1 MTRMTDRQEME
12 DTMRALVID
21 DSKAMRMI
29 LKRELVALGFEVF
42 EAGDGQEALSRLAE
56 LGAVDVVLVDWTM
69 PGMDGMTFVHQ
80 VRAEAAYEEM
90 RVVMITSESDPAQI
104 FHALMAGVDEYA
116 TKPITREALAEKLG
130 LVGLVGLVEQ
140 D

>member
-12 DTMRALVID
+12 DSMRALVID

-130 LVGLVGLVEQ
+130 LVGLVEQ

>member
-1 MTRMTDRQEME
+1 MTDRQEME

-21 DSKAMRMI
+21 DSKAMRML

-56 LGAVDVVLVDWTM
+56 LGSMDVVLVDWTM

-130 LVGLVGLVEQ
+130 LVGLVEQ

>member
-56 LGAVDVVLVDWTM
+56 LGAAFGD
-69 PGMDGMTFVHQ
+69 
-80 VRAEAAYEEM
+80 
-90 RVVMITSESDPAQI
+90 
-104 FHALMAGVDEYA
+104 
-116 TKPITREALAEKLG
+116 LASKLA
-130 LVGLVGLVEQ
+130 
-140 D
+140 